1 MSKEWYLM
9 KSPYD
14 QLSGFED
21 DALLDF
27 AQEGFEEIQA
37 SEMAETVELYNYDL
51 SECQQLRVVIQD
63 KVTDTKLKTLS
74 RLMLARIGS
83 CKAGM
88 YVKYKNRFWL
98 IVGLVDDNKMY
109 EKAVLSLC
117 NYLLT
122 WINKEGKIIQ
132 RWVNAVSASQYNNG
146 ETSTRYYYLRSD
158 QLLIIAPDDD
168 ECILLQQG
176 DRFIIDK
183 RCKIYERAMPEDAT
197 CDTSNPVITYEITRV
212 DSVLYDYQDSGHSE
226 FMVTETEQH
235 KEDGFYRIDGKGYW
249 LCKCPQIDDKTALL
263 STKIKY
269 ETNEICNGLEPCVF
283 VARFFDESGKIVE
296 GVEAEWS
303 IECDFKD
310 KLDIEQT
317 DNSIS
322 IFVDDKSLLNKSLK
336 ITLSAD
342 GYEPSTVTAYIRAF
356 L

>member
-51 SECQQLRVVIQD
+51 SECVEIKVVMQGN
-63 KVTDTKLKTLS
+63 VPDTKLKTIE
-74 RLMLARIGS
+74 RTMLTNIGS

-88 YVKYKNRFWL
+88 YVKYKNRYWL

-109 EKAVLSLC
+109 EKATLTLC

-122 WINKEGKIIQ
+122 WINKQNQIVQ

-158 QLLIIAPDDD
+158 QLLIVVPDDD
-168 ECILLQQG
+168 ESLLLQQG

-183 RCKIYERAMPEDAT
+183 RCRIYENTISENVA
-197 CDTSNPVITYEITRV
+197 CDTSNPVITYQITRA
-212 DSVLYDYQDSGHSE
+212 DSVLYDYQDSGHAE
-226 FMVTETEQH
+226 YMVTETEQH
-235 KEDGFYRIDGKGYW
+235 DEDGFYRIGNKGYW
-249 LCKCPQIDDKTALL
+249 LCQRPHDDDKTMLL
-263 STKIKY
+263 SSKIEY
-269 ETNEICNGLEPCVF
+269 DTLEIINGLEPSFF
-283 VARFFDESGKIVE
+283 VAKFFNANGEEASGIQ
-296 GVEAEWS
+296 AIWT
-303 IECDFKD
+303 IECDFKN
-310 KLDIEQT
+310 KLNIEVL

-322 IFVDDKSLLNKSLK
+322 IYSDDKSLLNKSLS

-342 GYEPSTVTAYIRAF
+342 GYQSSTITAYIRAF

>member
-1 MSKEWYLM
+1 MSEEWYLM

-37 SEMAETVELYNYDL
+37 SEIAETVELYNYDL
-51 SECQQLRVVIQD
+51 SECTEIKVVIQGN
-63 KVTDTKLKTLS
+63 VPDTKLKTTE
-74 RLMLARIGS
+74 RTMLTNIGS

-88 YVKYKNRFWL
+88 YVKYKNRYWL

-109 EKAVLSLC
+109 EKAVLTLC

-122 WINKEGKIIQ
+122 WINKQNQIVQ

-146 ETSTRYYYLRSD
+146 ETSTKYYYLRSD

-168 ECILLQQG
+168 ESLLLKQG

-183 RCKIYERAMPEDAT
+183 RCKVYEKSISENTT
-197 CDTSNPVITYEITRV
+197 CDTSNPVITYQVTRV
-212 DSVLYDYQDSGHSE
+212 DSILYDYQDSGHSE

-235 KEDGFYRIDGKGYW
+235 EEDGFYRIDNKGYW
-249 LCKCPQIDDKTALL
+249 LCQQPQVDNKNTVL
-263 STKIKY
+263 ST
-269 ETNEICNGLEPCVF
+269 EIEYDTLEIVNGLESSVF
-283 VARFFDESGKIVE
+283 VAKFLNENGESVS
-296 GVEAEWS
+296 GVQAIWTVD
-303 IECDFKD
+303 CDFKD
-310 KLDIEQT
+310 KLDIELL
-317 DNSIS
+317 DNAISIS
-322 IFVDDKSLLNKSLK
+322 SNDKSLLNKSLSV
-336 ITLSAD
+336 TLSAD
-342 GYEPSTVTAYIRAF
+342 GYQSSTIVVYIRAF